1 MAIDGAQVQA
11 FANAFVPYFL
21 FDSRET
27 IFPVSAESF
36 LQQCAA
42 GDWTDPTDPHAGTT
56 VVASRTPLTTP
67 DQLITSGGCA
77 GGAGN
82 PLSTAQPLPIPDAF
96 EEGRDFELFLDFA
109 GWESLTSGAG
119 FTAGNDA
126 FIEAFYQSWFSKLNG
141 QLSFEGGS
149 APQRPGTNDPV
160 PTQLMLYC
168 EGAWAGEYTRLC
180 IAQNCSD
187 FAPSATNDPSN
198 LQPDPA
204 LDPFFVLTYYLFYP
218 CTEPPP
224 GSTPTT
230 ALITNKREG
239 QWEAVSFYF
248 NAAPAAGGAVTPA
261 DLTLPP
267 DPATVIP
274 AFVVMSQGVLAS
286 RDGIATAGLSAD
298 YPAQVNT
305 QTSPPT
311 PTTVPSGSLG
321 GGGLGGGGGLPTFP
335 LFPGFPVYVTC
346 GTHKNLFGLTPFS
359 TTSDPNQGGLV
370 AGGVVGSVGSGA
382 AGAGIGIIV
391 TVATSAGAA
400 NFWNPLGWVLLI
412 VGLIALIVGAV
423 VAAEAAGQ
431 TSSTPLPNPQG
442 DTADGGGTSV
452 GGSGSVGQSTPQSPI
467 ATNLTIFTTP
477 TLSPEL
483 PPPAWWSFPGRWGV
497 AMGPGATGW
506 DSGAFLTDFKGRTR
520 AYWNTVGTAA
530 RALIVSLGRGWDTRR
545 IRRWRKLTAFELAE
559 LTAATALDRR

>member
-1 MAIDGAQVQA
+1 MAIDGTQVQA
-11 FANAFVPYFL
+11 FANAFVPFFY

-42 GDWTDPTDPHAGTT
+42 GDWNDPTDPHAGTT
-56 VVASRTPLTTP
+56 VVAARTPLTDP
-67 DQLITSGGCA
+67 SQLITSGGCA

-96 EEGRDFELFLDFA
+96 REGFELFLDFA
-109 GWESLTSGAG
+109 GWESLKTGAG

-126 FIEAFYQSWFSKLNG
+126 FIEAFYQSWFSQLNG
-141 QLSFEGGS
+141 QLSSEGGS
-149 APQRPGTNDPV
+149 APQRPGTTDPV

-180 IAQNCSD
+180 IAQGCSD
-187 FAPSATNDPSN
+187 FAPAATNDPSN
-198 LQPDPA
+198 LLPDPA
-204 LDPFFVLTYYLFYP
+204 LDPFFALTYYLFYP

-224 GSTPTT
+224 GSTPT
-230 ALITNKREG
+230 AAAPITNKREG

-248 NAAPAAGGAVTPA
+248 NAAPPAGGNITPANLTLLQSPSGVTPA
-261 DLTLPP
+261 Y
-267 DPATVIP
+267 
-274 AFVVMSQGVLAS
+274 VVMSQGVLAS
-286 RDGIATAGLSAD
+286 GDGTDTAGLSAD
-298 YPAQVNT
+298 YPAQANT
-305 QTSPPT
+305 QTSPPS
-311 PTTVPSGSLG
+311 PTTGNFISGAL
-321 GGGLGGGGGLPTFP
+321 
-335 LFPGFPVYVTC
+335 PVYVTC
-346 GTHKNLFGLTPFS
+346 GTHKNLFGLTPFA
-359 TTSDPNQGGLV
+359 TTPDPNQGGLV
-370 AGGVVGSVGSGA
+370 AGGVTVGAGGGA

-412 VGLIALIVGAV
+412 VGLIALIVGAIV
-423 VAAEAAGQ
+423 SAEAAGQ

-442 DTADGGGTSV
+442 DTADGGGTAV

-477 TLSPEL
+477 TLSPDL

-520 AYWNTVGTAA
+520 GYWNTVVLQ
-530 RALIVSLGRGWDTRR
+530 RALSSSRGGETQ
-545 IRRWRKLTAFELAE
+545 
-559 LTAATALDRR
+559 

>member
-11 FANAFVPYFL
+11 FANAFVPFFY
-21 FDSRET
+21 FDSTET

-56 VVASRTPLTTP
+56 VVASQTPLTDP
-67 DQLITSGGCA
+67 GQLITSGGCA
-77 GGAGN
+77 GSAGN
-82 PLSTAQPLPIPDAF
+82 PLSTTQPLPIPDAF
-96 EEGRDFELFLDFA
+96 KEGDELFLDFA
-109 GWESLTSGAG
+109 GWESLTTGAG

-126 FIEAFYQSWFSKLNG
+126 FIQAFYQSWFSKLNG
-141 QLSFEGGS
+141 LLSSEEGS
-149 APQRPGTNDPV
+149 APQRLGTNDPV

-180 IAQNCSD
+180 IAQGCSD
-187 FAPSATNDPSN
+187 FAPIPTNNPTNLGD
-198 LQPDPA
+198 LQPDPT

-218 CTEPPP
+218 CTEPPR
-224 GSTPTT
+224 GSTPTAA

-248 NAAPAAGGAVTPA
+248 NAPPPAGDITPA
-261 DLTLPP
+261 TLTLPS
-267 DPATVIP
+267 DPASATP

-286 RDGIATAGLSAD
+286 PDGTDTAGLSAN
-298 YPAQVNT
+298 YPAQANT
-305 QTSPPT
+305 QTSPPS
-311 PTTVPSGSLG
+311 PTTGTENSATTGELLTSGVG
-321 GGGLGGGGGLPTFP
+321 P
-335 LFPGFPVYVTC
+335 LPVYVTC
-346 GTHKNLFGLTPFS
+346 GTHKNLFTLTPFA
-359 TTSDPNQGGLV
+359 TTQDPNQGGLV
-370 AGGVVGSVGSGA
+370 AGSVAGSLGAGA
-382 AGAGIGIIV
+382 AGAGAGILI
-391 TVATSAGAA
+391 TLATITDTAALAGAI
-400 NFWNPLGWVLLI
+400 NFWNPVGWVLLI
-412 VGLIALIVGAV
+412 VGLIAAIIGAI

-442 DTADGGGTSV
+442 DTADGGGTAV

-497 AMGPGATGW
+497 AMGPGAIGW

-520 AYWNTVGTAA
+520 AYWNT
-530 RALIVSLGRGWDTRR
+530 RALQV
-545 IRRWRKLTAFELAE
+545 
-559 LTAATALDRR
+559 ALSS

>member
-11 FANAFVPYFL
+11 FANNFVPLFY
-21 FDSRET
+21 FDSKET
-27 IFPVSAESF
+27 IFPVSAASF

-56 VVASRTPLTTP
+56 VVAVRGTLTDP
-67 DQLITSGGCA
+67 SQLITSGGCA
-77 GGAGN
+77 GGAGS
-82 PLSTAQPLPIPDAF
+82 PLSANQPLPIPDAF
-96 EEGRDFELFLDFA
+96 KDGLELFLDFA
-109 GWESLTSGAG
+109 GWQSLTTGAG
-119 FTAGNDA
+119 FTAGNDT
-126 FIEAFYQSWFSKLNG
+126 FIEAFYQSWFSQLNG
-141 QLSFEGGS
+141 QLSSEAGS
-149 APQRPGTNDPV
+149 APQRAGTNDAV

-180 IAQNCSD
+180 IAKGCSD
-187 FAPSATNDPSN
+187 FAPAVTQDPNN

-224 GSTPTT
+224 GSAATIAAAP
-230 ALITNKREG
+230 ITNKREG

-248 NAAPAAGGAVTPA
+248 NAGPALGGAITPA
-261 DLTLPP
+261 NLTLPP
-267 DPATVIP
+267 DPTSVTP

-286 RDGIATAGLSAD
+286 GDGAATAGLSAD
-298 YPAQVNT
+298 YPAQANT
-305 QTSPPT
+305 QTSPASPT
-311 PTTVPSGSLG
+311 VG
-321 GGGLGGGGGLPTFP
+321 GFFTDGAL
-335 LFPGFPVYVTC
+335 PVYVTC
-346 GTHKNLFGLTPFS
+346 GTHKNLFSLTPFATS
-359 TTSDPNQGGLV
+359 SDPNQGGL
-370 AGGVVGSVGSGA
+370 AAGSVTVGVGGGA

-391 TVATSAGAA
+391 TVATSTGAA
-400 NFWNPLGWVLLI
+400 NFWNPLGWILLI

-423 VAAEAAGQ
+423 ISAESSGQ

-452 GGSGSVGQSTPQSPI
+452 GGSGSVGQTTPQSPI

-483 PPPAWWSFPGRWGV
+483 APPAWWSFPGRWGV
-497 AMGPGATGW
+497 AMGTGAAGW

-520 AYWNTVGTAA
+520 AYWNTVVLQ
-530 RALIVSLGRGWDTRR
+530 RALSS
-545 IRRWRKLTAFELAE
+545 
-559 LTAATALDRR
+559 